1 MSSSIAVIG
10 QRIRMLRQ
18 KMELTQEELGK
29 VFNVNKTTISHY
41 EKGER
46 CPSIEMLIRI
56 SDYFDVTILYILG
69 INNIGKDDGKEIRLS
84 DEEIE
89 FIKEIRK
96 ISSYESLIV
105 NPKNYAKLIDIKTA
119 NYKIKM

>member
-1 MSSSIAVIG
+1 MSSMVVIG
-10 QRIRMLRQ
+10 QRIRALRQ
-18 KMELTQEELGK
+18 KMELTQEDLGK

-69 INNIGKDDGKEIRLS
+69 INNIGKSNKKEFRLS

-89 FIKEIRK
+89 FVNEIRK
-96 ISSYESLIV
+96 ISSYESLIL
-105 NPKNYAKLIDIKTA
+105 NPKKYAKLIEMKISD
-119 NYKIKM
+119 YKIKI